1 MVTILYVWFTK
12 KTPIIMYK
20 YTLTS
25 AQGSPTV
32 PCVTRLPQVA
42 MHPTGIYI
50 LKYSINNS

>member
-1 MVTILYVWFTK
+1 MVTVLCVWFTK
-12 KTPIIMYK
+12 KTPIMIYK